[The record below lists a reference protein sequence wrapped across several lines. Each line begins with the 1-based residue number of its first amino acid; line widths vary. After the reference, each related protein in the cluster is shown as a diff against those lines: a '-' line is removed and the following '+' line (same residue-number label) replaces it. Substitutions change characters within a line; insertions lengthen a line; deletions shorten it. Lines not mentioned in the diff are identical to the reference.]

1 MLDAD
6 AGLARC
12 GGKASLYHRLL
23 ESFFHQ
29 YQPWVDSHPDA
40 ASLPSEQ
47 VQQLAHNLK
56 SIAPAMGAT
65 PLSVVA
71 RELAPPAPPPT
82 PHQSGL
88 LLSTLNDTLLAVQTQ
103 FPRCCQNDRV
113 KELLRRL
120 EQHNI
125 EALHLYDEWV
135 SEQASHWPQSSLSA
149 IRNALDDFNFEQAQ
163 GLLQQGLRDFS
174 AATGK

>member
-29 YQPWVDSHPDA
+29 YQPWVHSHPDA
-40 ASLPSEQ
+40 ALLPPEQ

-56 SIAPAMGAT
+56 SIAPAVGAT
-65 PLSVVA
+65 QLSTVA

-82 PHQSGL
+82 SQQSGI
-88 LLSTLNDTLLAVQTQ
+88 LLSTLTDALLAVQTQ

-125 EALHLYDEWV
+125 EALYLYDEWV
-135 SEQASHWPQSSLSA
+135 SEQASHWPQSSLAA
-149 IRNALDDFNFEQAQ
+149 IRNALNDFNFEQAQ
-163 GLLQQGLRDFS
+163 SLLQRGLRDFA
-174 AATGK
+174 AATVK